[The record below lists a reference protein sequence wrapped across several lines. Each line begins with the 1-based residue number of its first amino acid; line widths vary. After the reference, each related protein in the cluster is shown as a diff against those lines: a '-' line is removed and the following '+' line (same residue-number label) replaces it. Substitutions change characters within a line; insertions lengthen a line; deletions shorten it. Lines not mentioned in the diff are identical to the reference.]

1 MPLRVLTHMDKRT
14 SYIFYLCGD
23 SSKASS
29 RVRGYWVA
37 EELTS
42 RGLECCLESRH
53 TKLALISFA
62 LKLPFY
68 DVVIF
73 QKTYGRWHLML
84 QRLATFLGKT
94 TIFDLDDAPSR
105 SNDPVTLRNVTRML
119 KSVSVVTVGSKA
131 LQTYADE
138 YSNNVHLL
146 PSAIRLESYQP
157 VRRATDPDKVVCLGW
172 IGNGTHYK
180 RDLIEILR
188 GPLTEVASRY
198 PVRFKLIGACE
209 EVELYEAFSNIP
221 GLAIDLVDEIEWDD
235 PKAVGIA
242 LQDIDVG
249 LYPLLSNEFNR
260 YKCGFKALEYM
271 AMSIPVVS
279 SRVAENED
287 IILDGETGLFAED
300 SEGWKKCL
308 LQLIEDAY
316 WRVLMGTNGRRIV
329 EQRYS
334 TQVVVN
340 RLRSVLSYV

>member
-1 MPLRVLTHMDKRT
+1 MDKRT

-29 RVRGYWVA
+29 RVRGYWIA
-37 EELTS
+37 RELKYFGS
-42 RGLECCLESRH
+42 KCYLESRH
-53 TKLALISFA
+53 TARALVLFA
-62 LKLPFY
+62 LKMVFY

-73 QKTYGRWHLML
+73 QKTYGRWHVRL

-94 TIFDLDDAPSR
+94 TILDLDDAPSR
-105 SNDPVTLRNVTRML
+105 SNDPVTLTNVTRML

-157 VRRATDPDKVVCLGW
+157 VRRATDSDKVVCLGW
-172 IGNGTHYK
+172 IGNGAHYK

-188 GPLTEVASRY
+188 RPLIEVAKRC

-209 EVELYEAFSNIP
+209 EIELYEAFNNIP
-221 GLAIDLVDEIEWDD
+221 GLAIDIVDEIEWDD
-235 PKAVGIA
+235 PKAVGSA
-242 LQDIDVG
+242 LKEIDIG
-249 LYPLLSNEFNR
+249 LYPLLSNNFNK

-279 SRVAENED
+279 SRVAENEE
-287 IILDGETGLFAED
+287 IIIDGETGFFAED
-300 SEGWKKCL
+300 SERWEKCL

-316 WRVLMGTNGRRIV
+316 LRVLMGTNGRIIV
-329 EQRYS
+329 EERYS

-340 RLRSVLSYV
+340 RFRSVLSYV